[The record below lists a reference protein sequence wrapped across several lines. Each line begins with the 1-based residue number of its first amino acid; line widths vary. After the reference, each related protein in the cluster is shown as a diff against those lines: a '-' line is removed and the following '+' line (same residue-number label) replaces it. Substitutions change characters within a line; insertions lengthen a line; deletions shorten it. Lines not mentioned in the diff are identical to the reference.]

1 MLTTLW
7 HLVLVFARLSVLAVG
22 GGLPILPEMQR
33 LTVEHYQWLS
43 NAQFRDTY
51 SLGQVTPGPGML
63 MSVAIGYKAAGI
75 TGGLVAGIALF
86 LPSSILT
93 LVVGHHWDRFAK
105 WPWRMSLQRGLG
117 PVVIG
122 LMAAGAFALA
132 QTAILGAITAV
143 IAAVTILT
151 LLRTRLSPALLV
163 LAGGIAGLI
172 LLR

>member
-1 MLTTLW
+1 MLETLW
-7 HLVLVFARLSVLAVG
+7 HLVLVFGRLSLLAVG
-22 GGLPILPEMQR
+22 GGLPILPEMR
-33 LTVEHYQWLS
+33 HLTVDQYGWLT

-75 TGGLVAGIALF
+75 AGALVAGLAMF
-86 LPSSILT
+86 VPSSVLT
-93 LVVGHHWDRFAK
+93 LLVGHHWDKFAHS
-105 WPWRMSLQRGLG
+105 PWRVSLGRGLG

-132 QTAILGAITAV
+132 QTAIFGLATAAIAG
-143 IAAVTILT
+143 AAVVI
-151 LLRTRLSPALLV
+151 LLRTRISPALLV
-163 LAGGIAGLI
+163 LAGGILGLV

>member
-1 MLTTLW
+1 MLSTLL
-7 HLVLVFARLSVLAVG
+7 HLALVFSRLSVLAIG

-43 NAQFRDTY
+43 DSQFRDTY

-63 MSVAIGYKAAGI
+63 MVVAIGYKAAGI
-75 TGGLVAGIALF
+75 AGAIVAGVALF
-86 LPSSILT
+86 LPPSLLT
-93 LVVGHHWDRFAK
+93 LLVGHHWDRFAGS
-105 WPWRMSLQRGLG
+105 PWRVSLQRGLG

-132 QTAILGAITAV
+132 QTAILGLITAA
-143 IAAVTILT
+143 IAGAAVVV
-151 LLRTRLSPALLV
+151 LLRTRISPALLAV
-163 LAGGIAGLI
+163 AGGLVGLA